1 MKETP
6 TQCYITR
13 SKIWWINVTFLYNR
27 KQIHLYSTL
36 IVNHRLQ
43 SLFKT
48 WKNKK
53 VHSPL
58 GYSLTHGDLALTIH
72 GVQELI
78 IIKKFS
84 GAIFSPGTI
93 HQWKL
98 HF

>member
-1 MKETP
+1 MLHFYTIENK
-6 TQCYITR
+6 YIY
-13 SKIWWINVTFLYNR
+13 I
-27 KQIHLYSTL
+27 YSTL

-58 GYSLTHGDLALTIH
+58 GYSLTHGDLAHTIH

-93 HQWKL
+93 HQ
-98 HF
+98 